1 MADTFYTDDLPIPSV
16 PKITTPGLNDA
27 PCGLNAKIEELNAI
41 KSKAAAA
48 INSLTSSTGG
58 IASSIASL
66 KSSISSNVS
75 EVTAKLNKNLLGD
88 LPTIGLKLQ
97 DEFHSAINSFGTG
110 QPAAAL
116 TKLKEIQKQFPTFDI
131 QKALNAAGGI
141 LPAGAIPANAADLI
155 KGDLSKM
162 MSNLEIALPKF
173 QKLGGDISSG
183 VTSFLGNAQT
193 AVGSALSSIKSG
205 SGTTVGLTG
214 LASEVQT
221 AMSSASGELSKL
233 GGAFSAKAGPISGLV
248 TSLSDTASSLAG
260 NLTKGIAKIPK
271 FDICTAV
278 PNQQVVN
285 GEVKELPIPP
295 VKPTVNAEPPTPPTP
310 ASTPVVPVLAD
321 PYTFKW
327 FTKAMNLELLDLM
340 LPIRLAGETF
350 GFKTKF
356 SRDIDPDQQERKSI
370 SMKIPLDRS
379 VPDRYWKAQEILK
392 PAKEEWEQLDKELS
406 LLPNQGR
413 GTDKDDSHFATGR
426 ILRFWLTKVDIE
438 WRVYNH
444 RVKNNLIDKLE

>member
-16 PKITTPGLNDA
+16 PEITTPGLNDA

-88 LPTIGLKLQ
+88 LPKIGLKLQ

-110 QPAAAL
+110 QPAAGL

-162 MSNLEIALPKF
+162 MSNLEIALPQF

-310 ASTPVVPVLAD
+310 APTPATPVLVDKYSFP
-321 PYTFKW
+321 W
-327 FTKAMNLELLDLM
+327 WTKAMSVEFRNYVTYGGAVD
-340 LPIRLAGETF
+340 GEYDV
-350 GFKTKF
+350 KV
-356 SRDIDPDQQERKSI
+356 ERV
-370 SMKIPLDRS
+370 PLDISGSWAQDYSKAKNLLYIARS
-379 VPDRYWKAQEILK
+379 RHSDEREKLGLDEKVRADPGNGSTLTATEKIVLANYTATWKDLEDKNILLAKYNARY
-392 PAKEEWEQLDKELS
+392 
-406 LLPNQGR
+406 N
-413 GTDKDDSHFATGR
+413 
-426 ILRFWLTKVDIE
+426 
-438 WRVYNH
+438 Y
-444 RVKNNLIDKLE
+444 RVKNNLIDRQE

>member
-16 PKITTPGLNDA
+16 PEITTPGLNDA

-88 LPTIGLKLQ
+88 LPKIGLKLQ

-110 QPAAAL
+110 QPAAGL

-131 QKALNAAGGI
+131 QKALNSAGGI

-162 MSNLEIALPKF
+162 MSNLEIALPQF

-193 AVGSALSSIKSG
+193 AVGSALSSISSG
-205 SGTTVGLTG
+205 SGTTGGLTG

-310 ASTPVVPVLAD
+310 APTPAVPLPID
-321 PYTFKW
+321 LYTFPW
-327 FTKAMNLELLDLM
+327 WTKAMKKEVFELAFVTP
-340 LPIRLAGETF
+340 PIVNR
-350 GFKTKF
+350 
-356 SRDIDPDQQERKSI
+356 
-370 SMKIPLDRS
+370 IPLDTNW
-379 VPDRYWKAQEILK
+379 PQMYEKANKILADGLYEGKYNNFKNPEDTNAEHLKKYKATLLMILDLKGGIDNLNRYYL
-392 PAKEEWEQLDKELS
+392 
-406 LLPNQGR
+406 
-413 GTDKDDSHFATGR
+413 
-426 ILRFWLTKVDIE
+426 
-438 WRVYNH
+438 H

>member
-1 MADTFYTDDLPIPSV
+1 M
-16 PKITTPGLNDA
+16 
-27 PCGLNAKIEELNAI
+27 
-41 KSKAAAA
+41 
-48 INSLTSSTGG
+48 
-58 IASSIASL
+58 
-66 KSSISSNVS
+66 
-75 EVTAKLNKNLLGD
+75 
-88 LPTIGLKLQ
+88 
-97 DEFHSAINSFGTG
+97 
-110 QPAAAL
+110 
-116 TKLKEIQKQFPTFDI
+116 KEIQKQFPTFDI
-131 QKALNAAGGI
+131 QTALNAAGGI

-310 ASTPVVPVLAD
+310 APTPAVPVPIDYYLF
-321 PYTFKW
+321 PW
-327 FTKAMNLELLDLM
+327 WTKAMKIEVFELFLVTP
-340 LPIRLAGETF
+340 PIVNR
-350 GFKTKF
+350 
-356 SRDIDPDQQERKSI
+356 
-370 SMKIPLDRS
+370 IPLDTSWPQTYEKALKILNEALSEARHNTWTN
-379 VPDRYWKAQEILK
+379 PAWTREQHLKRYE
-392 PAKEEWEQLDKELS
+392 DT
-406 LLPNQGR
+406 LLMIV
-413 GTDKDDSHFATGR
+413 D
-426 ILRFWLTKVDIE
+426 TKICINTLN
-438 WRVYNH
+438 RYYLH

>member
-41 KSKAAAA
+41 KSKAAGA

-310 ASTPVVPVLAD
+310 APKPATPVLVDKYSFP
-321 PYTFKW
+321 W
-327 FTKAMNLELLDLM
+327 WTKAMRDEVVELIAPGKLANEAALEAGASVASTKTTW
-340 LPIRLAGETF
+340 LAN
-350 GFKTKF
+350 
-356 SRDIDPDQQERKSI
+356 
-370 SMKIPLDRS
+370 KIPLDTS
-379 VPDRYWKAQEILK
+379 WPQNHEKAIKILTEAISESRYNPYTD
-392 PAKEEWEQLDKELS
+392 PALTKEEHMKRYEATVLLILELK
-406 LLPNQGR
+406 GV
-413 GTDKDDSHFATGR
+413 TDRLNR
-426 ILRFWLTKVDIE
+426 I
-438 WRVYNH
+438 YNN